1 MHKKSRWGTVAAYDR
16 RRCASIGIEP
26 IPLLASRQGVAASLI
41 KFGEA
46 TEADAAGVVFLLV
59 SIGKPPRPRWQ
70 ADVSRHFLDR
80 SASPPCGDAR
90 RGIALIDRRY
100 SWTPK
105 IVHSSYGVL
114 LPIALVNSA
123 IVTLRA
129 SAG

>member
-1 MHKKSRWGTVAAYDR
+1 MTVGDV
-16 RRCASIGIEP
+16 ASIGIEP

-70 ADVSRHFLDR
+70 ADTSRHFLDR

-90 RGIALIDRRY
+90 RRIALIDRRY

-105 IVHSSYGVL
+105 IVNSSYGVVA